1 MYRGTTYGTTY
12 NSRKRKAANSLVK
25 KAAILLRA
33 KGPRPRGSTYPS
45 PGTFGSRG
53 NPELKVVD
61 TALTTTIIPTAATIT
76 LLNGIATG
84 TDYTNRIGRKILI
97 KSILFRA
104 TLIPNT
110 SSNTPAGD
118 VTRHM
123 LIYDSQS
130 NGAAPAIGDIL
141 QNSSINDPMNLN
153 NRDRF
158 KVLVDKFITMG
169 AAQYATG
176 TLTAG
181 SPTAKQ
187 VSVYRKCNLEQIFNN
202 TGSSVTSIQTGALYY
217 VVLSGFNNQSTSLWT
232 CRVRFIDN

>member
-1 MYRGTTYGTTY
+1 MYRGRTYESTY

-33 KGPRPRGSTYPS
+33 KGPRTRGPTYPS
-45 PGTFGSRG
+45 SGAIGRG

-61 TALTTTIIPTAATIT
+61 TALTTTIVPTTATIT

-84 TDYTNRIGRKILI
+84 TDYVNRIGRKILI

-104 TLIPNT
+104 TVIPNT
-110 SSNTPAGD
+110 SNNTPAGD

-123 LIYDSQS
+123 LLYDSQA

-158 KVLVDKFITMG
+158 KVIFDKFVTMA
-169 AAQYATG
+169 AAQYSTG

-187 VSVYRKCNLEQIFNN
+187 VTVYKRCNLEQIFNN